1 MSGAYWGLC
10 TLEILKAGDRMN
22 KEELVSWVVKC
33 QNEDG
38 GFGGN
43 LGHDSTLVL
52 FLLRGFINR
61 YTLSALQILAICDKM
76 DAIDKERV
84 VAFIMSLYLPNGSFM
99 NDKYGELD
107 LRFNYCAVQSMCLL
121 GRMSDLNVD
130 QITKYICSCQ
140 NIDGGF
146 GSIPGSE
153 SHSGMVFCAIGA
165 LSILHTVNR
174 CNVKRLCRWL
184 DYRQV
189 DSGGLNGRPEKQCD
203 LCYCWWSLSA
213 MIILSRDLICFEQ

>member
-1 MSGAYWGLC
+1 
-10 TLEILKAGDRMN
+10 
-22 KEELVSWVVKC
+22 
-33 QNEDG
+33 
-38 GFGGN
+38 
-43 LGHDSTLVL
+43 
-52 FLLRGFINR
+52 
-61 YTLSALQILAICDKM
+61 
-76 DAIDKERV
+76 
-84 VAFIMSLYLPNGSFM
+84 M
-99 NDKYGELD
+99 NDKYGEID

-203 LCYCWWSLSA
+203 LCYSWWSLSA